1 MGMKTLH
8 YADVHVTVAQAAGLV
23 DRKPRALGHANAP
36 VSFQPGAQRQGGSCL
51 PCRDQ
56 IEAPFARTAEK
67 DPGRRTVR

>member
-1 MGMKTLH
+1 MKTLK
-8 YADVHVTVAQAAGLV
+8 YAGVHVIVAQAAGLV
-23 DRKPRALGHANAP
+23 DKTPRALGYAEAP

-56 IEAPFARTAEK
+56 IEARFARTAEK